1 MFAHC
6 CGHATIV
13 APGQPLIMKGYG
25 VAAGGSLAVIRAANP
40 ATRIPQ
46 VANKNTYARLAL
58 GEMIAATCRSSRVR
72 IHVVQLRDH
81 PQQAECHRMSRATNV
96 MPCRDDAG
104 GESPIPFFNCTHR
117 SFRARTSCGIESK
130 KPNATAADI
139 NRDERD
145 RVIFVQPALFAPAFV
160 SFRHAKRW
168 LQHTR
173 STRGSSFIFM
183 TEQRRAHFVAV
194 SLRAVGMQKSH

>member
-1 MFAHC
+1 
-6 CGHATIV
+6 
-13 APGQPLIMKGYG
+13 
-25 VAAGGSLAVIRAANP
+25 
-40 ATRIPQ
+40 
-46 VANKNTYARLAL
+46 
-58 GEMIAATCRSSRVR
+58 
-72 IHVVQLRDH
+72 
-81 PQQAECHRMSRATNV
+81 

-104 GESPIPFFNCTHR
+104 GESPIPFLT
-117 SFRARTSCGIESK
+117 ARIDPFARGLRTVSSRRNQK

-160 SFRHAKRW
+160 SFRHVTRRR
-168 LQHTR
+168 QHAT

-194 SLRAVGMQKSH
+194 SLRAAGMQKSH